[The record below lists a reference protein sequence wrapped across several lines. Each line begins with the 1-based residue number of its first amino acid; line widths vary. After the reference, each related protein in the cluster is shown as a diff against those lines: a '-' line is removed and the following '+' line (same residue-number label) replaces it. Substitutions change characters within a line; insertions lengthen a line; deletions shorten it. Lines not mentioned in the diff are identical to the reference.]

1 MTMQK
6 IGITGGI
13 GSGKSYVSDIIKSM
27 GFPVYHSDESA
38 KSLMESNPVIKEGLL
53 LLFGESIYEK
63 GELNKK
69 KLAELI
75 FESPELRE
83 KVNAIVHPIVRADFA
98 QWASNQSQEIVFN
111 EAAIL
116 FETGA
121 HTNFYATILV
131 IAPEAIRIDRVMKRE
146 NCSRALVLKRIH
158 SQWSD
163 EQKSGLANFQI
174 INDSV
179 SPLLIQVEKVLEK
192 ISALNN
198 LSSIIKTKSKLI

>member
-1 MTMQK
+1 MKK

-13 GSGKSYVSDIIKSM
+13 GSGKSYVSRIIKSM
-27 GFPVYHSDESA
+27 GFPVYHSDENA
-38 KSLMESNPVIKEGLL
+38 KLLMESNPVIKEGLQ

-83 KVNAIVHPIVRADFA
+83 KVNALVHPIVRADFA
-98 QWASNQSQEIVFN
+98 RWASNQSKEIVFN

-121 HTNFYATILV
+121 NTNFDATILV

-146 NCSRALVLKRIH
+146 NCSEELVLKRIQ

-163 EQKSGLANFQI
+163 EQKSSLATYQI

-192 ISALNN
+192 ISALN
-198 LSSIIKTKSKLI
+198 KYHH

>member
-1 MTMQK
+1 MKK

-38 KSLMESNPVIKEGLL
+38 KSLMESNQEIKEGLL
-53 LLFGESIYEK
+53 LLFGDSIYEK

-75 FESPELRE
+75 FESLELRE

-98 QWASNQSQEIVFN
+98 QWANNQSQEIVFN
-111 EAAIL
+111 EVAIL

-121 HTNFYATILV
+121 HHFFDATLLV
-131 IAPEAIRIDRVMKRE
+131 ISPKDLRIQRVMKRD
-146 NCSRALVLKRIH
+146 NCTREEVLIRMAA
-158 SQWSD
+158 QWSD
-163 EQKSGLANFQI
+163 EQKSSLATFQI
-174 INDSV
+174 NNDSV

-192 ISALNN
+192 ISAHN
-198 LSSIIKTKSKLI
+198 KYHH

>member
-1 MTMQK
+1 MKK

-13 GSGKSYVSDIIKSM
+13 GSGKSYVSLIIKSM
-27 GFPVYHSDESA
+27 GFPVYHSDENA
-38 KSLMESNPVIKEGLL
+38 KLLMESNPVIKEGLQ

-83 KVNAIVHPIVRADFA
+83 KVNGLVHPIVRADFA
-98 QWASNQSQEIVFN
+98 QWATNQSQEIVFN

-121 HTNFYATILV
+121 HTNFDATILV

-146 NCSRALVLKRIH
+146 NCSEELVLKRIH

-179 SPLLIQVEKVLEK
+179 SPLLSQVEQVLEK
-192 ISALNN
+192 ISAL
-198 LSSIIKTKSKLI
+198 KKPH

>member
-1 MTMQK
+1 MKK

-13 GSGKSYVSDIIKSM
+13 GSGKSYVSGIIKSM

-38 KSLMESNPVIKEGLL
+38 KLLMESNPVIKEGLL

-83 KVNAIVHPIVRADFA
+83 KVNSLVHPIVRADFA
-98 QWASNQSQEIVFN
+98 QWASNQSKEIVFN

-121 HTNFYATILV
+121 NTNFDATILV

-146 NCSRALVLKRIH
+146 NCSRELVLKRIH

-163 EQKSGLANFQI
+163 EQKSSLANFQI

-179 SPLLIQVEKVLEK
+179 SPLLSQVENVLEK
-192 ISALNN
+192 ISAL
-198 LSSIIKTKSKLI
+198 KKQH

>member
-1 MTMQK
+1 MTMKK

-53 LLFGESIYEK
+53 LLFGDSIYEK

-121 HTNFYATILV
+121 NANFDATILV

-146 NCSRALVLKRIH
+146 SCSRALVLKRIH

-163 EQKSGLANFQI
+163 EQKSSLANYQI

-192 ISALNN
+192 ISALN
-198 LSSIIKTKSKLI
+198 KYHH

>member
-1 MTMQK
+1 MKK

-13 GSGKSYVSDIIKSM
+13 GSGKSYVSRIIKSM

-38 KSLMESNPVIKEGLL
+38 KLLMESNQEIKEGLQ

-63 GELNKK
+63 GELNKN

-83 KVNAIVHPIVRADFA
+83 KVNALVHPNVRADFA
-98 QWASNQSQEIVFN
+98 QWASNQSKEIVFN

-121 HTNFYATILV
+121 NTNFDATILV

-146 NCSRALVLKRIH
+146 NCSRALVLKRIQ

-192 ISALNN
+192 ISALN
-198 LSSIIKTKSKLI
+198 KYHH

>member
-38 KSLMESNPVIKEGLL
+38 KSLMESNQEIKEGLL
-53 LLFGESIYEK
+53 LIFGDSIYEK

-83 KVNAIVHPIVRADFA
+83 KVNTLVHPIVRADFA
-98 QWASNQSQEIVFN
+98 QWARNQSQEIVFN

-121 HTNFYATILV
+121 NTNFDATILV

-146 NCSRALVLKRIH
+146 NCSRALVLKRIQ

-163 EQKSGLANFQI
+163 EQKSSLTNFQI

-192 ISALNN
+192 ISALN
-198 LSSIIKTKSKLI
+198 KPH

>member
-1 MTMQK
+1 MKK

-13 GSGKSYVSDIIKSM
+13 GSGKSYVSRIIKSM
-27 GFPVYHSDESA
+27 GFPVYHSDENA
-38 KSLMESNPVIKEGLL
+38 KLLMESNPVIKEGLQ
-53 LLFGESIYEK
+53 LLFGDSIYEK

-83 KVNAIVHPIVRADFA
+83 KVNSLVHPIVRADFA
-98 QWASNQSQEIVFN
+98 QWASNQSKEIVFN

-121 HTNFYATILV
+121 NTNFDATILV

-146 NCSRALVLKRIH
+146 NCSRELVLKRIH

-163 EQKSGLANFQI
+163 EQKSSLANFQI

-179 SPLLIQVEKVLEK
+179 SPLLSQVENVLEK
-192 ISALNN
+192 ISAL
-198 LSSIIKTKSKLI
+198 KKQH

>member
-1 MTMQK
+1 MKK

-13 GSGKSYVSDIIKSM
+13 GSGKSYVSRIIKSM

-38 KSLMESNPVIKEGLL
+38 KLLMESNPLIKEGLL
-53 LLFGESIYEK
+53 LLFGASIYEK

-83 KVNAIVHPIVRADFA
+83 KVNALVHPIVRADFA
-98 QWASNQSQEIVFN
+98 QWASNQSKEIVFN

-121 HTNFYATILV
+121 NTNFDATILV

-146 NCSRALVLKRIH
+146 NCSRELVLKRIH

-163 EQKSGLANFQI
+163 EQKSSLATYQI

-192 ISALNN
+192 ISALN
-198 LSSIIKTKSKLI
+198 KYHH

>member
-1 MTMQK
+1 MKK

-13 GSGKSYVSDIIKSM
+13 GSGKSYVSGIIKSM

-38 KSLMESNPVIKEGLL
+38 KLLMESNPEIKEGLL

-83 KVNAIVHPIVRADFA
+83 KVNALVHPIVRADFA

-121 HTNFYATILV
+121 HTNFDATILV
-131 IAPEAIRIDRVMKRE
+131 ISPEAIRIDRVMKRE
-146 NCSRALVLKRIH
+146 NCSRELVLKRIQ

-163 EQKSGLANFQI
+163 EQKSSLATYQI

-192 ISALNN
+192 ISALN
-198 LSSIIKTKSKLI
+198 KYHH

>member
-1 MTMQK
+1 MTMKK

-38 KSLMESNPVIKEGLL
+38 KSLMESNQEIKEGLL
-53 LLFGESIYEK
+53 LLFGDSIYEK

-75 FESPELRE
+75 FESLELRE

-98 QWASNQSQEIVFN
+98 QWANNQSQEIVFN
-111 EAAIL
+111 EVAIL

-121 HTNFYATILV
+121 HHFFDATLLV
-131 IAPEAIRIDRVMKRE
+131 ISPKDLRIQRVMKRD
-146 NCSRALVLKRIH
+146 NCTREEVLIRMAA
-158 SQWSD
+158 QWSD
-163 EQKSGLANFQI
+163 EQKSSLATFQI
-174 INDSV
+174 NNDSV

-192 ISALNN
+192 ISAHN
-198 LSSIIKTKSKLI
+198 KYHH

>member
-1 MTMQK
+1 
-6 IGITGGI
+6 
-13 GSGKSYVSDIIKSM
+13 M

-38 KSLMESNPVIKEGLL
+38 KLLMESNPEIKEGLL

-83 KVNAIVHPIVRADFA
+83 KVNALVHPIVRADFA
-98 QWASNQSQEIVFN
+98 QWASNQSKEIVFN

-121 HTNFYATILV
+121 HTNFDATILV
-131 IAPEAIRIDRVMKRE
+131 IAPEAIRINRVMKRE
-146 NCSRALVLKRIH
+146 NCSRELVLKRIQ

-163 EQKSGLANFQI
+163 EQKSSLANFQI

-192 ISALNN
+192 ISALN
-198 LSSIIKTKSKLI
+198 KYHH

>member
-1 MTMQK
+1 MTMKK

-83 KVNAIVHPIVRADFA
+83 KVNTLVHPIVRADFA
-98 QWASNQSQEIVFN
+98 QWARNQSQEIVFN

-121 HTNFYATILV
+121 NANFYATILV

-146 NCSRALVLKRIH
+146 NCSRALVLKRMD

-163 EQKSGLANFQI
+163 EQKSSFANFQI

-192 ISALNN
+192 ISALN
-198 LSSIIKTKSKLI
+198 KQH